1 MLCASFLAMV
11 FLEASRVL
19 AVTTIPPSI
28 QGYHWHSDSSTW
40 SEVPCGEGRTY
51 LSWSEYG
58 RCCTDSNSGCNFPTS
73 CDADTVYYTGSR
85 GGGDSSMD
93 WSRAMNSYCALMT
106 IYESATTDP
115 AIVDYFCWDT
125 DSSWTADTI
134 FRTTDPATATPR
146 TSVTPL
152 TPTATPRTSVAPTP
166 ASSGDT
172 APGSESSG
180 SKTWIAGA
188 VVGPVTGCGVIA
200 ALAFWFIRRSRLK
213 KEDTVLG
220 NEEFLSPSNMAAN
233 ETGAQFGPPSE
244 LDAGARKPHELDA
257 VYPISELPAP
267 AEFANRTR

>member
-1 MLCASFLAMV
+1 
-11 FLEASRVL
+11 
-19 AVTTIPPSI
+19 
-28 QGYHWHSDSSTW
+28 
-40 SEVPCGEGRTY
+40 
-51 LSWSEYG
+51 
-58 RCCTDSNSGCNFPTS
+58 
-73 CDADTVYYTGSR
+73 
-85 GGGDSSMD
+85 
-93 WSRAMNSYCALMT
+93 MNSYCALMT

-152 TPTATPRTSVAPTP
+152 TPTATPRTAVTPTP

-180 SKTWIAGA
+180 SKAWIAGA

-200 ALAFWFIRRSRLK
+200 ALAFWFIRRSRPK

-220 NEEFLSPSNMAAN
+220 NEEFLSPPNMAAN
-233 ETGAQFGPPSE
+233 ATGAQFGTPSE
-244 LDAGARKPHELDA
+244 LDDGARKPQEVDA

-267 AEFANRTR
+267 AESANKTH